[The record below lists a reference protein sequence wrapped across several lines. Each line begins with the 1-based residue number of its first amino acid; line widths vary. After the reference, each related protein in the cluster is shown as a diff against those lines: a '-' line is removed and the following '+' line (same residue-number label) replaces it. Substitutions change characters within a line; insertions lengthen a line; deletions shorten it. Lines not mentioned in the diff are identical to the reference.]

1 MPNKLTILSQ
11 LQRAALHFAAY
22 CSKQVTEV
30 AQTSVAAIDDLDKS
44 KQDKALCRAVM
55 LPASGWKNG
64 TQTVGVA
71 GVTANEG
78 AQLILPTPTRASQNA
93 YYKAGILCTGQ
104 AADSL
109 TFTADAAPTDDLT
122 VYVVIQEVAV

>member
-1 MPNKLTILSQ
+1 MEKLTTLQQVKKAILRTASDATK
-11 LQRAALHFAAY
+11 RAA
-22 CSKQVTEV
+22 EV
-30 AQTSVAAIDDLDKS
+30 AETSINAIDEIERS
-44 KQDKALCRAVM
+44 KQDKALCSTVT

-64 TQTVGVA
+64 TQTAGVA
-71 GVTANEG
+71 GVTANE
-78 AQLILPTPTRASQNA
+78 ATQLILPTPTLASQNA

-109 TFTADAAPTDDLT
+109 TFTADTTPTEDLT

>member
-1 MPNKLTILSQ
+1 MEKLTTLQQIKKAILRTASD
-11 LQRAALHFAAY
+11 AT
-22 CSKQVTEV
+22 KQIAEV
-30 AQTSVAAIDDLDKS
+30 VQTSINAIDEVERS
-44 KQDKALCRAVM
+44 KQDKALCSIVT

-71 GVTANEG
+71 GVATDEG
-78 AQLILPTPTRASQNA
+78 AQLILPTPTLACQNA

-109 TFTADAAPTDDLT
+109 TFTADAAPAEDLT
-122 VYVVIQEVAV
+122 VYVVIQEVAA